1 MRTVNIADDRVSHLD
16 PHGGGFADEFGLAAD
31 RMDGGADGGN
41 GVGAGHGSDHNCVK
55 TQLSTSA
62 PNRLRHSVIAFER
75 KAQPTAS
82 MPVPSPA
89 VDFIIERARQR
100 IWQLME
106 EQKLN
111 RSDVAKGTGL
121 STSGFYGFV
130 GYDRGQKK
138 RTRSPTLETLA
149 ALAIFFKTSICDV
162 IGENASRER
171 PQRSVTIPWLAMGE
185 PEFDGR
191 AAVGASRDE
200 LPLFFSKQWVNDH
213 LFEDA
218 RRGRLV
224 RIDGDPFDRY
234 LHSGDIVC
242 IDVEQIDYRRQ
253 PGLYC
258 IFYAGEV
265 SVRRLMAAPEGGVQF
280 ASEGSAYPSAIV
292 DGRQVQTVG
301 RVVWRSGG
309 L

>member
-1 MRTVNIADDRVSHLD
+1 
-16 PHGGGFADEFGLAAD
+16 
-31 RMDGGADGGN
+31 
-41 GVGAGHGSDHNCVK
+41 
-55 TQLSTSA
+55 
-62 PNRLRHSVIAFER
+62 
-75 KAQPTAS
+75 